1 MDPKVVALYDEYT
14 HAPLPRR
21 TFLERLATLAGG
33 TAAAYALLPM
43 LENDYARAAIVA
55 PDDARIAAERV
66 PIRLPGGEMR
76 AYVAVPRDGP
86 AKRAGVI
93 VIHENRG
100 LNPHIEDVARRVALA
115 GFTAIGVDMLS
126 AQGGTPA
133 DEDRARGMIAKV
145 DRAAAIADLSA
156 VVDWLRARPD
166 ANGRVGAIGF
176 CWGGGMANA
185 LAAAVP
191 SLDAA
196 VPFYGVAPPSAD
208 VARIRARLLLHYAAT
223 TRGST
228 PASRAT
234 RPHSRLRASR
244 TRRTS
249 TKVPSTRSTATPRA
263 RATTRPPRSSRG
275 RERSRSCARYSV
287 TPPRAAR
294 ASSRARAARARAD
307 FVSSGLVLQLDEAA
321 EDVALGDD
329 ADDRAA
335 IEDRE
340 AADAMLE
347 HQARGVAQ
355 AHARR
360 RGDELRR
367 HELADVDARAR
378 VACRREQQIPLG
390 DDPTSRRSRS
400 TTGRRRRRFSCM
412 SWSAC

>member
-21 TFLERLATLAGG
+21 TFLERLAMLAGG

-55 PDDARIAAERV
+55 PDDARIAVERV

-86 AKRAGVI
+86 AQRAGVI

-100 LNPHIEDVARRVALA
+100 LNPHIEDVVRRVALA

-145 DRAAAIADLSA
+145 DRAAAIAELSA

-166 ANGRVGAIGF
+166 ANGRVGTIGF

-185 LAAAVP
+185 LAVAVP

-208 VARIRARLLLHYAAT
+208 VARIRARLLLHYAGNDPRINAGIEGYEVALKAAGVAYT
-223 TRGST
+223 AHVYEGTEH
-228 PASRAT
+228 AF
-234 RPHSRLRASR
+234 HSD
-244 TRRTS
+244 
-249 TKVPSTRSTATPRA
+249 TA
-263 RATTRPPRSSRG
+263 G
-275 RERSRSCARYSV
+275 ARYNEVAAKLAWTRTIAFLRSV
-287 TPPRAAR
+287 
-294 ASSRARAARARAD
+294 
-307 FVSSGLVLQLDEAA
+307 
-321 EDVALGDD
+321 LG
-329 ADDRAA
+329 
-335 IEDRE
+335 
-340 AADAMLE
+340 
-347 HQARGVAQ
+347 
-355 AHARR
+355 
-360 RGDELRR
+360 
-367 HELADVDARAR
+367 
-378 VACRREQQIPLG
+378 
-390 DDPTSRRSRS
+390 
-400 TTGRRRRRFSCM
+400 
-412 SWSAC
+412 